1 MSNKKFSDTSI
12 PLNLKNKSEEIKKMF
27 VKVAN
32 ESYDKGMSI
41 TQSIA
46 KANQVVLDFEKEQL
60 KKSAKPATSVE
71 DRLKQTIKKRLEE
84 SNSYSFIEDADDE
97 IVEVEKATLDEQLS
111 DDIVSADFDE
121 YGRLIITLESGKRII
136 SKKPR
141 YKEQQV
147 EQNIVVTNDYRP
159 FLEMQE
165 PTGFKTRTTSQL
177 NFNDATRTFTISAK
191 EPATEFNVWLH
202 AREFTRESESVQI
215 PDISGIHFFYFDY
228 PDNELKTTMIPT
240 SDLFLNTAL
249 VALVYWRAD
258 QQRSIYFADE
268 RHGIVMDGATH
279 QHLHL
284 SIGAQYRSGLGLY
297 NFQADQNG
305 SLDSHAQFACEN
317 GIIADEDLTINIL
330 DGLPQELAPIA
341 NIPVFYRI
349 GSSASPWYKKN
360 ANGFPLIMPGQVTHY
375 PTGSRPCYNHL
386 VGNEW
391 QVAEVPNNQFLL
403 VHVLATND
411 INHPIIAI
419 LGNTYNTKSAAR
431 DAIQNE
437 IGSLTNLPVL
447 EFVKLGSIIYE
458 CADSYT
464 NSVKS
469 RVTTIDGTLPYYDF
483 RQTFF
488 TFVRF

>member
-1 MSNKKFSDTSI
+1 MSNNKFGDTSI
-12 PLNLKNKSEEIKKMF
+12 PLNLKNKSEDIKKMF
-27 VKVAN
+27 VKIAN

-41 TQSIA
+41 SQSIA
-46 KANQVVLDFEKEQL
+46 KANQAVLEFERTQVQKSTDKPNISLSL
-60 KKSAKPATSVE
+60 K
-71 DRLKQTIKKRLEE
+71 DTIKKRLEE
-84 SNSYSFIEDADDE
+84 SQTYNFLDEDEEIE
-97 IVEVEKATLDEQLS
+97 EVEKASVNELLS
-111 DDIVSADFDE
+111 DDVVSADFDQ
-121 YGRLIITLESGKRII
+121 YGRLVITLESGKRII
-136 SKKPR
+136 SKKPA
-141 YKEQQV
+141 YKEQV

-159 FLEMQE
+159 FIEMQE
-165 PTGFKTRTTSQL
+165 PTGFKTRETSQIS
-177 NFNDATRTFTISAK
+177 FNDATRTFTISA
-191 EPATEFNVWLH
+191 TDNEFNVWLH
-202 AREFTRESESVQI
+202 AREFTRQSESVQI
-215 PDISGIHFFYFDY
+215 PDISGVHFFYFDY
-228 PDNELKTTMIPT
+228 PDNALKTTMLPT

-258 QQRSIYFADE
+258 QQKSIYFADE

-305 SLDSHAQFACEN
+305 NLDSHAQFACQN
-317 GIIADEDLTINIL
+317 GLIADEDLTINIT

-349 GSSASPWYKKN
+349 GSTSAPWYKKN
-360 ANGFPLIMPGQVTHY
+360 IGAFPLILPGQVQHY
-375 PTGSRPCYNHL
+375 TTGTRPCYNYQNA
-386 VGNEW
+386 GNW

-403 VHVLATND
+403 VHILATND
-411 INHPIIAI
+411 VNHPIIAI
-419 LGNTYNTKSAAR
+419 LGNTYNVKTAAR
-431 DAIQNE
+431 DAIESE

-458 CADSYT
+458 CADSYL
-464 NSVKS
+464 NAVKS
-469 RVTTIDGTLPYYDF
+469 RAVTIDGVLPYYDF

>member
-27 VKVAN
+27 VQTAN
-32 ESYDKGMSI
+32 ESYEKGMNMS
-41 TQSIA
+41 QSIA
-46 KANQVVLDFEKEQL
+46 NANKIVAEYESAVLSKSQQSASSISTSIKE
-60 KKSAKPATSVE
+60 
-71 DRLKQTIKKRLEE
+71 TIKKRLEE
-84 SNSYSFIEDADDE
+84 SNTYNIFEEQE
-97 IVEVEKATLDEQLS
+97 IIEVEKASLNSELIDE
-111 DDIVSADFDE
+111 IVSADFDE
-121 YGRLIITLESGKRII
+121 YGRLVIILQSGKKII

-141 YKEQQV
+141 FKEQAV

-159 FLEMQE
+159 FIEMQE
-165 PTGFKTRTTSQL
+165 PTGFKTRTTSQID
-177 NFNDATRTFTISAK
+177 FDDTTRTFTISA
-191 EPATEFNVWLH
+191 TTNEFNVWLH
-202 AREFTRESESVQI
+202 AKEFTRQSESIQI

-305 SLDSHAQFACEN
+305 SLDSHAQFACQN
-317 GIIADEDLTINIL
+317 GVIADEDLTINIT
-330 DGLPQELAPIA
+330 DGSPQELAPIA

-349 GSSASPWYKKN
+349 GSTTSSWYKKN

-375 PTGSRPCYNHL
+375 QTGSRPCYNYL
-386 VGNEW
+386 VGNNW

-403 VHVLATND
+403 IHILATND
-411 INHPIIAI
+411 VNHPIIAI

-431 DAIQNE
+431 DAIQSE
-437 IGSLTNLPVL
+437 IGSLTNLPIL

-458 CADSYT
+458 CADSYS
-464 NSVKS
+464 NSAKS
-469 RVTTIDGTLPYYDF
+469 RITTIDGTLPYYDF

>member
-27 VKVAN
+27 VQTAN
-32 ESYDKGMSI
+32 ESYEKGMNMS
-41 TQSIA
+41 QSIA
-46 KANQVVLDFEKEQL
+46 NANKIVAEYESAVLSKSQQSASSVSTCIKE
-60 KKSAKPATSVE
+60 
-71 DRLKQTIKKRLEE
+71 TIKKRLEE
-84 SNSYSFIEDADDE
+84 SNIYNILEEQE
-97 IVEVEKATLDEQLS
+97 IIEVEKASLNSELTDE
-111 DDIVSADFDE
+111 IVSADFDE
-121 YGRLIITLESGKRII
+121 YGRLVITLQSGKKII

-141 YKEQQV
+141 FKEQAV

-159 FLEMQE
+159 FIEMQE
-165 PTGFKTRTTSQL
+165 PTGFKTRTTSQID
-177 NFNDATRTFTISAK
+177 FDDTTRTFTISA
-191 EPATEFNVWLH
+191 TTNEFNVWLH
-202 AREFTRESESVQI
+202 AKEFTRQSESIQI

-258 QQRSIYFADE
+258 QQHSIYFADE

-279 QHLHL
+279 QHMHL

-305 SLDSHAQFACEN
+305 SLNSHAQFACQN
-317 GIIADEDLTINIL
+317 GVIADEDLTINIT
-330 DGLPQELAPIA
+330 DGSPQELAPIA

-349 GSSASPWYKKN
+349 GSTTSPWYKKN
-360 ANGFPLIMPGQVTHY
+360 ANGFPLIVPGQVTHY
-375 PTGSRPCYNHL
+375 QVGSRPCYNYL
-386 VGNEW
+386 VGNDW
-391 QVAEVPNNQFLL
+391 QLAEVPNNQFLL

-411 INHPIIAI
+411 VNHPIVAI

-431 DAIQNE
+431 DAITSE
-437 IGSLTNLPVL
+437 IGSLTNLPIL

-458 CADSYT
+458 CADSYL

>member
-1 MSNKKFSDTSI
+1 MLNKKFSDTSI

-32 ESYDKGMSI
+32 ESYEKGMSMS
-41 TQSIA
+41 QSIS
-46 KANQVVLDFEKEQL
+46 KANQAALDYEKEIL
-60 KKSAKPATSVE
+60 SKSANKAPSVE
-71 DRLKQTIKKRLEE
+71 DRLKTTIKKRLEE
-84 SNSYSFIEDADDE
+84 SESYSFLEDDEE
-97 IVEVEKATLDEQLS
+97 IVEVEKAALEDQLS
-111 DDIVSADFDE
+111 DDVVSADFDQ
-121 YGRLIITLESGKRII
+121 YGRLVITLESGKRII
-136 SKKPR
+136 SKKPA
-141 YKEQQV
+141 YKEQL

-159 FLEMQE
+159 FIEMQE

-177 NFNDATRTFTISAK
+177 DFNDASRTLTISAT
-191 EPATEFNVWLH
+191 ANEFNVWLH
-202 AREFTRESESVQI
+202 AREFTRQSESVQI

-228 PDNELKTTMIPT
+228 PDNELKTTMIP
-240 SDLFLNTAL
+240 SADLFMNTAL

-297 NFQADQNG
+297 NFQADQTGN
-305 SLDSHAQFACEN
+305 LDSHAQFACQD
-317 GIIADEDLTINIL
+317 GIIADEDLVIQIK
-330 DGLPQELAPIA
+330 DGLPQELAPTA

-349 GSSASPWYKKN
+349 GSTDTPWYKKDAN
-360 ANGFPLIMPGQVTHY
+360 AFPLIIPGQVSHY
-375 PTGSRPCYNHL
+375 PTGTRPCYN
-386 VGNEW
+386 VQVNSSW

-403 VHVLATND
+403 VHILATND
-411 INHPIIAI
+411 INHPVIAV
-419 LGNTYNTKSAAR
+419 LGNTYNTKNAAR
-431 DAIQNE
+431 DAIQQE
-437 IGSLTNLPVL
+437 IGALANLPVL

-458 CADSYT
+458 CADSYS
-464 NSVKS
+464 NAVKAKVVS
-469 RVTTIDGTLPYYDF
+469 IDGTLPYYDF

>member
-27 VKVAN
+27 VQTAN
-32 ESYDKGMSI
+32 ESYEKGMNMS
-41 TQSIA
+41 QSIA
-46 KANQVVLDFEKEQL
+46 NANKIVAEYESAVLSKSQQSASSISTSIKE
-60 KKSAKPATSVE
+60 
-71 DRLKQTIKKRLEE
+71 TIKKRLEE
-84 SNSYSFIEDADDE
+84 SNTYNIFEEQE
-97 IVEVEKATLDEQLS
+97 IIEVEKASLNSELIDE
-111 DDIVSADFDE
+111 IVSADFDE
-121 YGRLIITLESGKRII
+121 YGRLVITLQSGKKII

-141 YKEQQV
+141 FKEQAV

-159 FLEMQE
+159 FIEMQE

-177 NFNDATRTFTISAK
+177 NFNDTTRTFTISA
-191 EPATEFNVWLH
+191 TTNEFNVWLH
-202 AREFTRESESVQI
+202 AKEFTRQSESIQI

-258 QQRSIYFADE
+258 QQHSIYFADE

-305 SLDSHAQFACEN
+305 SLDSHAQFACQN
-317 GIIADEDLTINIL
+317 GVIADEDLTINIT

-349 GSSASPWYKKN
+349 GSTTSPWYKKN

-375 PTGSRPCYNHL
+375 QTGSRPCYNYL
-386 VGNEW
+386 VGNNW

-403 VHVLATND
+403 VHILATND
-411 INHPIIAI
+411 VNHPIIAI

-431 DAIQNE
+431 DAIQSE
-437 IGSLTNLPVL
+437 IGSLTNLPIL

-458 CADSYT
+458 CADSYS
-464 NSVKS
+464 NSAKS
-469 RVTTIDGTLPYYDF
+469 RITTIDGTLPYYDF